1 MITYGVCD
9 AVCSLSFGIIIKHTG
24 RLPIYLL
31 GALINFTVIIVL
43 WTVVP
48 DPNKE
53 WVFFILAGLWGIA
66 DAVWQTQINAF
77 YGVLF
82 PNDEEAAFSNYR
94 LWESM
99 GFLIAFILQT
109 QVCIEAKLY
118 VLVIVFSIGMFGYF
132 IIEFQQRK
140 NKSN

>member
-1 MITYGVCD
+1 MLYV
-9 AVCSLSFGIIIKHTG
+9 
-24 RLPIYLL
+24 
-31 GALINFTVIIVL
+31 
-43 WTVVP
+43 
-48 DPNKE
+48 
-53 WVFFILAGLWGIA
+53 LAGLWGIA

-77 YGVLF
+77 YGFLF

-118 VLVIVFSIGMFGYF
+118 VLVIVLSIGMFRYF
-132 IIEFQQRK
+132 IIEYKKRK
-140 NKSN
+140 NKIELL